1 MAAKIFRINYK
12 SDFILTMNSDAGW
25 AIPFCI
31 KFYTSVPSRA
41 YFAGFDGTT
50 YTHCS
55 YDPSEPTKLV
65 VQFDDHHLPIGDLNY
80 QIAYHFTVADF
91 PNDTEDE
98 VINPATITT
107 EIDGETYHVML
118 DFTGETAPEIEFSL
132 PAYANEQQ
140 RISNEQQRI
149 SNEQQRIANEDARVE
164 AEQQRVEEFTEAEQ
178 RVNAIITEGE
188 AAVNNA
194 NAAAINANQKAA
206 AAQTAAQNAND
217 AATEANEAASDARSA
232 GESAEAAGQQAT
244 VIATAAA
251 QRADTAA
258 TAANQAAQ
266 TAQQQAT
273 GASKVNA
280 QLSGTVITI
289 TNRDGVASSIDVMDS
304 IQEFVDDINSVLD
317 MINGEVI

>member
-1 MAAKIFRINYK
+1 MDAKIFRINYK

-31 KFYTSVPSRA
+31 KFWTSVPSRA
-41 YFAGFDGTT
+41 YFVGFDGTT
-50 YTHCS
+50 YTHCA

-98 VINPATITT
+98 VINPAAITT
-107 EIDGETYHVML
+107 EINGETYHVML
-118 DFTGETAPEIEFSL
+118 DFTGETAPEIEFNL

-140 RISNEQQRI
+140 RIANE
-149 SNEQQRIANEDARVE
+149 EQRIANEEARVE

-178 RVNAIITEGE
+178 RINAIITEGE

-194 NAAAINANQKAA
+194 NAAATNANQKAA
-206 AAQTAAQNAND
+206 AAQMAAQNAND
-217 AATEANEAASDARSA
+217 ASTDANEAASNARAA

-244 VIATAAA
+244 MIATAAA
-251 QRADTAA
+251 QRAETAA

-266 TAQQQAT
+266 AAQQQAT
-273 GASKVNA
+273 GAGKVNA

>member
-41 YFAGFDGTT
+41 YFVGFDGTT

-55 YDPSEPTKLV
+55 YNPSEPTKLV

-98 VINPATITT
+98 VINPAAITT

-149 SNEQQRIANEDARVE
+149 SNEQQRIANEQQRIANEEARVE

-188 AAVNNA
+188 
-194 NAAAINANQKAA
+194 AAAINANQKAA

-232 GESAEAAGQQAT
+232 GASAESAGQQAT

>member
-31 KFYTSVPSRA
+31 KFWTSVPSRA
-41 YFAGFDGTT
+41 YFVGFDGTT
-50 YTHCS
+50 YTHCA

-98 VINPATITT
+98 VINPAAITT
-107 EIDGETYHVML
+107 EIDGDTYHVML
-118 DFTGETAPEIEFSL
+118 DFTGETAPEIEFNL

-140 RISNEQQRI
+140 RIANE
-149 SNEQQRIANEDARVE
+149 EQRIANEEARVE

-178 RVNAIITEGE
+178 RINAIITEGE

-206 AAQTAAQNAND
+206 AAQMAAQNAND
-217 AATEANEAASDARSA
+217 ASTEANEAASDARAA

-244 VIATAAA
+244 MIATAAA
-251 QRADTAA
+251 QRAETAA

-266 TAQQQAT
+266 AAQQQAT
-273 GASKVNA
+273 GAGKVNA

>member
-1 MAAKIFRINYK
+1 MDAKIFRINYK

-31 KFYTSVPSRA
+31 KFWTSVPSRA
-41 YFAGFDGTT
+41 YFVGFDGTT
-50 YTHCS
+50 YTHCA

-65 VQFDDHHLPIGDLNY
+65 VQFDDHHLPIGELNY
-80 QIAYHFTVADF
+80 QIAYHFTVSDF

-98 VINPATITT
+98 VINPAAITT
-107 EIDGETYHVML
+107 EINGETYHVML
-118 DFTGETAPEIEFSL
+118 DFTGETSPEIEFNL

-140 RISNEQQRI
+140 RIANE
-149 SNEQQRIANEDARVE
+149 EQRIANEEARVE

-178 RVNAIITEGE
+178 RINAIITEGE

-206 AAQTAAQNAND
+206 AAQMAAQNAND
-217 AATEANEAASDARSA
+217 ASTEANEAASDARAA

-244 VIATAAA
+244 MIATAAA
-251 QRADTAA
+251 QRAETAA

-266 TAQQQAT
+266 AAQQQAT
-273 GASKVNA
+273 GAGKVNA

>member
-1 MAAKIFRINYK
+1 MAAKIYRINYK

-31 KFYTSVPSRA
+31 KFWTSVPSRA
-41 YFAGFDGTT
+41 YFVGFDGTT
-50 YTHCS
+50 YTHCA

-107 EIDGETYHVML
+107 EIDGETYNVML
-118 DFTGETAPEIEFSL
+118 DFTGETAPEIEFNL
-132 PAYANEQQ
+132 PAYT
-140 RISNEQQRI
+140 
-149 SNEQQRIANEDARVE
+149 NEQQRIANEEQRIANEEARVE

-178 RVNAIITEGE
+178 RINAIITEGE
-188 AAVNNA
+188 TAVNNA

-217 AATEANEAASDARSA
+217 ASTEANEAASDARAA
-232 GESAEAAGQQAT
+232 GESAEAAGQQAMT
-244 VIATAAA
+244 IATAAA

-266 TAQQQAT
+266 AAQQQAT
-273 GASKVNA
+273 GAGKVNA

>member
-41 YFAGFDGTT
+41 YFVGFDGTT

-91 PNDTEDE
+91 PSDTEDE

-149 SNEQQRIANEDARVE
+149 ANEQQRIANEEARVE

-178 RVNAIITEGE
+178 RVNTIITEGE

-289 TNRDGVASSIDVMDS
+289 TDRDGVASSIDVMDS

>member
-31 KFYTSVPSRA
+31 KFWTSVPSRA
-41 YFAGFDGTT
+41 YFVGFDGTT
-50 YTHCS
+50 YTHCA

-98 VINPATITT
+98 VINPAAITT
-107 EIDGETYHVML
+107 EIDGDTYHVML
-118 DFTGETAPEIEFSL
+118 DFTGETAPEIEFNL

-140 RISNEQQRI
+140 RIANE
-149 SNEQQRIANEDARVE
+149 EQRIANEEARVE

-178 RVNAIITEGE
+178 RINAIITEGE
-188 AAVNNA
+188 TAVNNA

-206 AAQTAAQNAND
+206 AAQMAAQNAND
-217 AATEANEAASDARSA
+217 ASTEANEAASDARAA

-244 VIATAAA
+244 TIATAAA

-266 TAQQQAT
+266 AAQQQAT
-273 GASKVNA
+273 GAGKVNA

>member
-31 KFYTSVPSRA
+31 KFWTSVPSRA
-41 YFAGFDGTT
+41 YFVGFDGTT
-50 YTHCS
+50 YTHCA

-98 VINPATITT
+98 VINPAAITT

-118 DFTGETAPEIEFSL
+118 DFTGETAPEIEFKL

-140 RISNEQQRI
+140 RIANE
-149 SNEQQRIANEDARVE
+149 EQRIANEEARVE

-178 RVNAIITEGE
+178 RINAIITEGE

-206 AAQTAAQNAND
+206 AAQMAAQNAND
-217 AATEANEAASDARSA
+217 AATEANEAASDARAA

-244 VIATAAA
+244 TIATAAA
-251 QRADTAA
+251 QRAETAA

-266 TAQQQAT
+266 AAQQQTT

-280 QLSGTVITI
+280 QLLGTVITI

>member
-31 KFYTSVPSRA
+31 KFWTSVPSRA
-41 YFAGFDGTT
+41 YFVGFDGTT
-50 YTHCS
+50 YTHCA

-118 DFTGETAPEIEFSL
+118 DFTGETAPEIEFNL

-140 RISNEQQRI
+140 RIANE
-149 SNEQQRIANEDARVE
+149 EQRIANEEARVE

-178 RVNAIITEGE
+178 RINAIITEGE
-188 AAVNNA
+188 TAVNNA
-194 NAAAINANQKAA
+194 NAAATNANQKAA
-206 AAQTAAQNAND
+206 AAQTAAQNANES
-217 AATEANEAASDARSA
+217 ATEAAEAASDARAA

-244 VIATAAA
+244 TIATAAA

-266 TAQQQAT
+266 AAQQQAT
-273 GASKVNA
+273 GAGKVNA

>member
-31 KFYTSVPSRA
+31 KFWTSVPSRA
-41 YFAGFDGTT
+41 YFVGFDGTT
-50 YTHCS
+50 YTHCA

-98 VINPATITT
+98 VINPAAITT

-140 RISNEQQRI
+140 RIANE
-149 SNEQQRIANEDARVE
+149 EQRIANEEARVE

-178 RVNAIITEGE
+178 RINAIITEGE

-251 QRADTAA
+251 QRAETAA

-266 TAQQQAT
+266 AAQQQAT
-273 GASKVNA
+273 GAGKVNA

>member
-31 KFYTSVPSRA
+31 KFWTSVPSRA
-41 YFAGFDGTT
+41 YFVGFDGTT
-50 YTHCS
+50 YTHCA

-98 VINPATITT
+98 VINPAAITT
-107 EIDGETYHVML
+107 EIDGDTYHVML
-118 DFTGETAPEIEFSL
+118 DFTGETAPEIEFNL

-140 RISNEQQRI
+140 RIANE
-149 SNEQQRIANEDARVE
+149 EQRIANEEARVE
-164 AEQQRVEEFTEAEQ
+164 AEQHRVEEFTEAEQ
-178 RVNAIITEGE
+178 RINAIITEGE

-194 NAAAINANQKAA
+194 NVAATNANQKAA
-206 AAQTAAQNAND
+206 VAQTAAQNAND
-217 AATEANEAASDARSA
+217 AATEANEAASDARAA

-244 VIATAAA
+244 TIATAAA

-266 TAQQQAT
+266 AAQQQAT
-273 GASKVNA
+273 GAGKVNA

>member
-31 KFYTSVPSRA
+31 KFWTSVPSRA
-41 YFAGFDGTT
+41 YFVGFDGTT
-50 YTHCS
+50 YTHCA

-98 VINPATITT
+98 VINPAAITT
-107 EIDGETYHVML
+107 EIDGDTYHVML
-118 DFTGETAPEIEFSL
+118 DFTGETAPEIEFNL

-140 RISNEQQRI
+140 RIANE
-149 SNEQQRIANEDARVE
+149 EQRIANEEARVE

-178 RVNAIITEGE
+178 RINAIITEGE

-194 NAAAINANQKAA
+194 NVAATNANQKAA

-217 AATEANEAASDARSA
+217 AATEANEAASDARTA

-244 VIATAAA
+244 TIATAAA

-266 TAQQQAT
+266 AAQQQAT
-273 GASKVNA
+273 GAGKVNA

>member
-31 KFYTSVPSRA
+31 KFWTSVPSRA
-41 YFAGFDGTT
+41 YFVGFDGTT
-50 YTHCS
+50 YTHCA

-98 VINPATITT
+98 VINPAAITT

-118 DFTGETAPEIEFSL
+118 DFTGETAPEIEFNL

-140 RISNEQQRI
+140 RIANE
-149 SNEQQRIANEDARVE
+149 EQRIANEEARVE
-164 AEQQRVEEFTEAEQ
+164 AEQHRVEEFTEAEQ
-178 RVNAIITEGE
+178 RINAIITEGE

-194 NAAAINANQKAA
+194 NVAATNANQKAA
-206 AAQTAAQNAND
+206 AAQMAAQNAND
-217 AATEANEAASDARSA
+217 ASTEANEAASDARAA

-244 VIATAAA
+244 TIATAAA
-251 QRADTAA
+251 QRAETAA

-266 TAQQQAT
+266 AAQQPWT
-273 GASKVNA
+273 E
-280 QLSGTVITI
+280 
-289 TNRDGVASSIDVMDS
+289 
-304 IQEFVDDINSVLD
+304 QESADACRRRAW
-317 MINGEVI
+317 

>member
-31 KFYTSVPSRA
+31 KFWTSVPSRA
-41 YFAGFDGTT
+41 YFVGFDGTT
-50 YTHCS
+50 YTHCA

-98 VINPATITT
+98 VINPAAITT
-107 EIDGETYHVML
+107 EIDGDTYHVML

-140 RISNEQQRI
+140 RIANE
-149 SNEQQRIANEDARVE
+149 EQRIANEEARVE

-178 RVNAIITEGE
+178 RINAIITEGE

-206 AAQTAAQNAND
+206 AAQMAAQNAND
-217 AATEANEAASDARSA
+217 AATEANEAASDARAA

-244 VIATAAA
+244 TIATAAA
-251 QRADTAA
+251 QRAETAA

-266 TAQQQAT
+266 AAQQQTT

-280 QLSGTVITI
+280 QLLGTVITI

>member
-31 KFYTSVPSRA
+31 KFWTSVPSRA
-41 YFAGFDGTT
+41 YFVGFDGTT
-50 YTHCS
+50 YTHCA

-98 VINPATITT
+98 VINPAAITT
-107 EIDGETYHVML
+107 EIDGDTYHVML
-118 DFTGETAPEIEFSL
+118 DFTGETAPEIEFNL

-140 RISNEQQRI
+140 RIANE
-149 SNEQQRIANEDARVE
+149 EQRIANEEARVE

-178 RVNAIITEGE
+178 RINAIITEGE
-188 AAVNNA
+188 TAVNNA
-194 NAAAINANQKAA
+194 NAAATNANQKAA
-206 AAQTAAQNAND
+206 AAQTAAQNANES
-217 AATEANEAASDARSA
+217 ATEAAEAASDARSA

-244 VIATAAA
+244 TIATAAA
-251 QRADTAA
+251 QRAESAA

-266 TAQQQAT
+266 AAQQQAT
-273 GASKVNA
+273 GAGKVNA

>member
-31 KFYTSVPSRA
+31 KFWTSVPSRA
-41 YFAGFDGTT
+41 YFVGFDGTT
-50 YTHCS
+50 YTHCA

-98 VINPATITT
+98 VINPAAITT
-107 EIDGETYHVML
+107 EIDGDTYHVML
-118 DFTGETAPEIEFSL
+118 DFTGETAPEIEFNL

-140 RISNEQQRI
+140 RIANE
-149 SNEQQRIANEDARVE
+149 EQRIANEEARVE
-164 AEQQRVEEFTEAEQ
+164 AEQQRVEEFTESEQ
-178 RVNAIITEGE
+178 RINAIITEGE

-194 NAAAINANQKAA
+194 NAAATNANQKAA
-206 AAQTAAQNAND
+206 AAQTAAQNANES
-217 AATEANEAASDARSA
+217 ATEAAEAASDARSA

-244 VIATAAA
+244 TMATAAA

-266 TAQQQAT
+266 AAQQQAT
-273 GASKVNA
+273 GAGKVNA